1 MLFMANCKWGSQTL
15 KTIWWHVVI
24 VITVVIASSLDVVV
38 VVVVVFFLPLLI
50 KNNVKLLTVMATWGK
65 MCGKLSGKI
74 V

>member
-1 MLFMANCKWGSQTL
+1 MGKS
-15 KTIWWHVVI
+15 
-24 VITVVIASSLDVVV
+24 DVENNMVACCNRDYSCYC
-38 VVVVVFFLPLLI
+38 FQSWCRCRCCCSFLPLLI